1 MVGMSSN
8 PASELAQLLEPSLH
22 SFKAIADLA
31 LEEQRPLS
39 DYVAQGVDFAWH
51 VLAAP
56 ALLEQVVRYLTEQ
69 RNLTPTADNERY
81 LRQVLADTVKQLPG
95 YRLIQSQS
103 PQLVALL
110 GDFFYT
116 TLTQQRTLAALA
128 RKEACATL
136 AQQAVDYLCEV
147 RGLSL
152 SPQHVA
158 EAERMIDQI
167 CTRIGVDVPTLDT
180 DPVLVESLIGLLS
193 RSLLA
198 QQSGNA

>member
-1 MVGMSSN
+1 MVGMSST

-69 RNLTPTADNERY
+69 RNLAPTPDNVQY
-81 LRQVLADTVKQLPG
+81 LREVLADAVQQLPA
-95 YRLIQSQS
+95 YRLIHAQA

-128 RKEACATL
+128 RQSACTSL
-136 AQQAVDYLCEV
+136 AQQAVDYLREV
-147 RGLSL
+147 RGLHL
-152 SPQHVA
+152 TPQHVA

-167 CTRIGVDVPTLDT
+167 CTRIGVEVPTLET
-180 DPVLVESLIGLLS
+180 DPALVENLIGLLS
-193 RSLLA
+193 RSLA
-198 QQSGNA
+198 KP